1 MVKVKVIFYATFR
14 EKFKV
19 NEINLDI
26 DGTFKSLMDSL
37 ISNLGEEVKKE
48 LYDDSTNYIKRDVIM
63 LVNGRSIE
71 YLGGPNVKFNDG
83 DKIAIFPPVAGG

>member
-1 MVKVKVIFYATFR
+1 MVKVKVVFYATFR

-19 NEINLDI
+19 NEIDLDI

-37 ISNLGEEVKKE
+37 TNNLGEEVKKE
-48 LYDDSTNYIKRDVIM
+48 LYDDNTNYIKKDVIM
-63 LVNGRSIE
+63 LVNGRSVE
-71 YLGGPNVKFNDG
+71 YLGGPSVKFNDG